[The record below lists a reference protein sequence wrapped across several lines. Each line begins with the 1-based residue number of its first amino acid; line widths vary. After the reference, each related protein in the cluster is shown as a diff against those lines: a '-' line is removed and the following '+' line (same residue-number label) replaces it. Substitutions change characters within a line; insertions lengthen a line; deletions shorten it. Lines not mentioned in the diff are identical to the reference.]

1 MKREEITHL
10 ASLARIELTDQELDT
25 FGTDLSQIVDYVS
38 TVSDIAA
45 DEADTAPV
53 VGARY
58 NVLRPDEVTND
69 PDQFTESILREM
81 PNTQGRSMA
90 VKKILKTE

>member
-1 MKREEITHL
+1 MKREDITHL
-10 ASLARIELTDQELDT
+10 ASLARIEMTDQELDT
-25 FGTDLSQIVDYVS
+25 FVTDLSQIVDYVS

-58 NVLRPDEVTND
+58 NVLRPDEVTD
-69 PDQFTESILREM
+69 ESDQFTEAILREIRR
-81 PNTQGRSMA
+81 PA
-90 VKKILKTE
+90 

>member
-1 MKREEITHL
+1 MKREDITHL
-10 ASLARIELTDQELDT
+10 ASLSRIKLTDQELDT
-25 FGTDLSQIVDYVS
+25 FGTELSQIVAYVS

-58 NVLRPDEVTND
+58 NVLRPDEITND
-69 PDQFTESILREM
+69 PDQFTQAILREM
-81 PNTQGRSMA
+81 PKTQGRSMA

>member
-1 MKREEITHL
+1 MKREDITHL

-25 FGTDLSQIVDYVS
+25 FGTELSQIVDYVS

>member
-1 MKREEITHL
+1 MKREDITHL
-10 ASLARIELTDQELDT
+10 ASLARIEMTDQELDT
-25 FGTDLSQIVDYVS
+25 FVTDLSQIVDYVS

>member
-10 ASLARIELTDQELDT
+10 ADLARIKLTDTEIAT
-25 FGTDLSQIVDYVS
+25 YGNELSQIVEYVS
-38 TVSDIAA
+38 TVSHIAA
-45 DEADTAPV
+45 DEADTAPM

-58 NVLRPDEVTND
+58 NVLRADEVTNE
-69 PDQFTESILREM
+69 PDQYTADILREM
-81 PNTQGRSMA
+81 PHTQGRSMA